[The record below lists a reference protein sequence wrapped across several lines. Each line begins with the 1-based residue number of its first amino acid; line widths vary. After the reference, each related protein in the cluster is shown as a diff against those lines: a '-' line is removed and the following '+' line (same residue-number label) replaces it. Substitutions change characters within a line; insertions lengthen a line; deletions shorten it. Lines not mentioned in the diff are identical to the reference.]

1 MVAGCLAGCGY
12 YMGPQLHRA
21 TEGNP
26 KGYFESRAI
35 NRINDAI
42 IRRAVATR
50 PPIVG
55 RWTHPKRLGRTH
67 MWLAQLP
74 VEGLDL
80 QCGQD
85 QLEKM
90 KSLIEHQPF
99 AFKDPRFSYTV
110 PLWQPILGDA
120 AFVCVFRHPVATARS
135 LLKETSRPRY
145 AGLELDERIA
155 LDIYA
160 CMYEHILTVHRHRG
174 DWLFLQF
181 DQVLQGNGLERLS
194 RFLEADVDRT
204 FPESALRRSAEGAC
218 DAPRAMKTYT
228 TLCAL
233 AGVSPT

>member
-26 KGYFESRAI
+26 KGYFESRPI

-42 IRRAVATR
+42 IRGAVATR

-80 QCGQD
+80 KCGND

-99 AFKDPRFSYTV
+99 AFKDSRFSYTL
-110 PLWQPILGDA
+110 PLWQPVLGDA
-120 AFVCVFRHPVATARS
+120 ALVCVFRHPIATARS

-174 DWLFLQF
+174 DCWR
-181 DQVLQGNGLERLS
+181 VGTTSLS
-194 RFLEADVDRT
+194 
-204 FPESALRRSAEGAC
+204 PRRQSSTTII
-218 DAPRAMKTYT
+218 DSPRARTCGWGIARGWARRGSGT
-228 TLCAL
+228 STARTLVATL
-233 AGVSPT
+233 FWPPWPSSPCR